1 MVLNEVYTGAGLSA
15 TLIPEIDLELS
26 ELVGTLN
33 NSVKKISLSANT
45 DAGKKILTWT
55 VGSNTTLV
63 TDLYKGCMA
72 EVGRYEDNSGT
83 LKETVTLMIKS
94 NTANT
99 ITFNQ
104 TLSDTHTDDFTCK
117 ILAFGTPCP
126 YPRDAA
132 SKPRLNADNWL
143 GLVNTISPPTVD
155 AEMKQLNM
163 ALGGTR
169 NFNYQYKG
177 SETVGNA
184 SIDVSLSNGSWL
196 YYALGGMSISHASGQ
211 TTGTSTLAST
221 LTNDFNGQAYSKT
234 ASGTNIY
241 KVDNGGIFPPLP
253 SSATASQYRRI
264 VGYTTYQFSENDSG
278 DLPSFAL
285 DVTAE
290 KSNVTYSTQDATDDK
305 RKHYSKI
312 YTGMQ
317 VNTLTLNF
325 EEGQEVKATI
335 DAVCR
340 KAHDAE
346 EEYTPKAGVQVASDL
361 FNYKALSVAGE
372 AENQTRTGDDTKPFM
387 YSDGSV
393 KMFGQTLARV
403 KSGSIT
409 ITNNLTPQRYI
420 GNYDRTIA
428 SAHVAG
434 QRTYEIQ
441 LSMLIVDNTMWNE
454 LRKQNETGL
463 NGESTTGDI
472 EIEFVKDG
480 NANDKI
486 ELKLKDYLTTAVDIP
501 FPDDK
506 GPLEVSLTAQARTFG
521 ECTYTGKWVIQG

>member
-26 ELVGTLN
+26 QLVGTTAN
-33 NSVKKISLSANT
+33 GVKTIATGSGQLT
-45 DAGKKILTWT
+45 LEWTAGA
-55 VGSNTTLV
+55 NTTLV

-72 EVGRYEDNSGT
+72 ELGRYTSSSGT
-83 LKETVTLMIKS
+83 LQDTQTLMIKS

-104 TLSDTHTDDFTCK
+104 ALSSTASDLFTCK
-117 ILAFGTPCP
+117 ILAFGAPCP
-126 YPRDAA
+126 HPRADTA
-132 SKPRLNADNWL
+132 KPTLNADNWL
-143 GLVNTISPPTVD
+143 GLVNTITTPSVD
-155 AEMKQLNM
+155 PELKQLNM

-184 SIDVSLSNGSWL
+184 SIDVSLNNGSWL
-196 YYALGGMSISHASGQ
+196 YYALGGMTYSHA
-211 TTGTSTLAST
+211 GTEIFSNEPLATS
-221 LTNDFNGQAYSKT
+221 LSSKSGQAYGL
-234 ASGTNIY
+234 ASAGTNIY
-241 KVDNGGIFPPLP
+241 KVRNSAVWPPLP
-253 SSATASQYRRI
+253 SSATAADYKRI
-264 VGYTTYQFSENDSG
+264 KGFTNYTFSENDSG

-285 DVTAE
+285 EVTAE
-290 KSNVTYSTQDATDDK
+290 KHNVTYGTQDATDDK

-325 EEGQEVKATI
+325 EEGQEVKATV

-346 EEYTPKAGVQVASDL
+346 AAYIPKRNIQNHDNL
-361 FNYKALSVAGE
+361 FNRKALTG
-372 AENQTRTGDDTKPFM
+372 QTKTGDDTKPFM

-403 KSGSIT
+403 KSGSVT
-409 ITNNLTPQRYI
+409 ISNNLTPQRYI

-441 LSMLIVDNTMWNE
+441 LSMLIVDNTMWAE
-454 LRKQNETGL
+454 LRNQNETG
-463 NGESTTGDI
+463 SSIGDI
-472 EIEFVKDG
+472 ELEFEKDG

-486 ELKLKDYLTTAVDIP
+486 VLKLKDYVTTAVDIP

>member
-26 ELVGTLN
+26 QLVGTTAN
-33 NSVKKISLSANT
+33 GVKTIATGSGQLTLEWTIGAN
-45 DAGKKILTWT
+45 K
-55 VGSNTTLV
+55 TLV

-72 EVGRYEDNSGT
+72 ELGRYTSSSGT
-83 LKETVTLMIKS
+83 LQDTQTLMIKS

-104 TLSDTHTDDFTCK
+104 ALSSTASDLFTCK

-126 YPRDAA
+126 YPRYDEV
-132 SKPRLNADNWL
+132 SGVSHPLLNANNWL
-143 GLVNTISPPTVD
+143 GLVNTITPPSVD
-155 AEMKQLNM
+155 PELKQLNM

-177 SETVGNA
+177 AETVGNA
-184 SIDVSLSNGSWL
+184 SIDVSLNNGSWL
-196 YYALGGMSISHASGQ
+196 YYALGGMTYLHAGSEIN
-211 TTGTSTLAST
+211 SNETLATS
-221 LTNDFNGQAYSKT
+221 LSSKSGQAYGL
-234 ASGTNIY
+234 ASAGTNIY
-241 KVDNGGIFPPLP
+241 KVRNSAVWPPLP
-253 SSATASQYRRI
+253 SSATAADYKRI
-264 VGYTTYQFSENDSG
+264 KGFTNYTFSENDSG

-285 DVTAE
+285 EVTAE
-290 KSNVTYSTQDATDDK
+290 KHNVTYNQQDATDDK

-325 EEGQEVKATI
+325 EEGQEVKATV

-346 EEYTPKAGVQVASDL
+346 DTYAPRANTTHDNL
-361 FNYKALSVAGE
+361 FNRKALEG
-372 AENQTRTGDDTKPFM
+372 QTKTTDDTKPFM

-403 KSGSIT
+403 KSGSVT
-409 ITNNLTPQRYI
+409 ISNNLTPQRYI

-434 QRTYEIQ
+434 QRTYEVQ
-441 LSMLIVDNTMWNE
+441 LSMLIVDNTMWAE
-454 LRKQNETGL
+454 LRKQNETSADDSGVGL
-463 NGESTTGDI
+463 I
-472 EIEFVKDG
+472 ELEFEKDG
-480 NANDKI
+480 NSNDKI
-486 ELKLKDYLTTAVDIP
+486 KLTLDDYVTTAVDIP

>member
-26 ELVGTLN
+26 QLVGTTAN
-33 NSVKKISLSANT
+33 GVKTIATGTGQLL
-45 DAGKKILTWT
+45 LTWT
-55 VGSNTTLV
+55 AGANTTLV

-72 EVGRYEDNSGT
+72 ELGRYTSSSGT
-83 LKETVTLMIKS
+83 LQDTQTLMIKS

-104 TLSDTHTDDFTCK
+104 ALSSTASDLFTCK

-126 YPRDAA
+126 HPRADTA
-132 SKPRLNADNWL
+132 KPTLNADNWL
-143 GLVNTISPPTVD
+143 GLVNTITPPSVD
-155 AEMKQLNM
+155 PELKQLNM

-177 SETVGNA
+177 TETVGNA
-184 SIDVSLSNGSWL
+184 SLDVSLNNGSWL
-196 YYALGGMSISHASGQ
+196 YYALGGMTYSHA
-211 TTGTSTLAST
+211 GTEILTNETLALT
-221 LTNDFNGQAYSKT
+221 LSEKQDQAYGLAT
-234 ASGTNIY
+234 SGSTIY
-241 KVDNGGIFPPLP
+241 KVNGGIAWPPLP
-253 SSATASQYRRI
+253 ASATAADYKRI
-264 VGYTTYQFSENDSG
+264 KGFTNYTFSENDSG

-285 DVTAE
+285 EVTAE
-290 KSNVTYSTQDATDDK
+290 KHNVTYGTQDATDDK

-325 EEGQEVKATI
+325 EEGQEVKASV

-346 EEYTPKAGVQVASDL
+346 EAYIPKRNIQDHANL
-361 FNYKALSVAGE
+361 FNRKALTG
-372 AENQTRTGDDTKPFM
+372 QTKTGDDTKPFM

-403 KSGSIT
+403 KSGSVT
-409 ITNNLTPQRYI
+409 INNNLTPQRYI

-441 LSMLIVDNTMWNE
+441 LSMLIVDNTMWAE
-454 LRKQNETGL
+454 LRNQNETGT
-463 NGESTTGDI
+463 SVGDI
-472 EIEFVKDG
+472 ELEFEKDG

-486 ELKLKDYLTTAVDIP
+486 ELKLKDYVTTAVDIP

>member
-15 TLIPEIDLELS
+15 TLIPEMDLELS
-26 ELVGTLN
+26 ELVGTTN
-33 NSVKKISLSANT
+33 NSVKKISLKEDS
-45 DAGKKILTWT
+45 DIGKKTLSWT
-55 VGSNTTLV
+55 VGANTTLV
-63 TDLYKGCMA
+63 TDMYKGCMA
-72 EVGRYEDNSGT
+72 TLGRYANNSAT
-83 LKETVTLMIKS
+83 LIDTVTLMIKS
-94 NTANT
+94 NTERT
-99 ITFNQ
+99 IIFNQ
-104 TLSDTHTDDFTCK
+104 KLSDTHTDDFTCK

-126 YPRDAA
+126 YPRYDVVGNL
-132 SKPRLNADNWL
+132 SMPLLNANNWL

-184 SIDVSLSNGSWL
+184 SIDVSLNNGSWL
-196 YYALGGMSISHASGQ
+196 YYALGGMTYSHAGSEIN
-211 TTGTSTLAST
+211 TNETLATS
-221 LTNDFNGQAYSKT
+221 LSSKSGQAYGL
-234 ASGTNIY
+234 ASGGTNIY
-241 KVDNGGIFPPLP
+241 KVRSSAVWPPLP
-253 SSATASQYRRI
+253 SSATPANYKRI
-264 VGYTTYQFSENDSG
+264 KGYTDYIFSENDSG

-285 DVTAE
+285 EVTAE
-290 KSNVTYSTQDATDDK
+290 KHNVTYNAQDSTDDK

-340 KAHDAE
+340 RAHDVE
-346 EEYTPKAGVQVASDL
+346 EAYAPRANTTNDNL
-361 FNYKALSVAGE
+361 FNRKALEG
-372 AENQTRTGDDTKPFM
+372 QTKTGDDTKPYM

-434 QRTYEIQ
+434 QRTYEVQ
-441 LSMLIVDNTMWNE
+441 LNMLIVDNTMWAE
-454 LRKQNETGL
+454 LRKQNETD
-463 NGESTTGDI
+463 STVGDI
-472 EIEFVKDG
+472 EIEFEKDG
-480 NANDKI
+480 NSNDKI
-486 ELKLKDYLTTAVDIP
+486 LLTLKDYLTTAVDIP

-521 ECTYTGKWVIQG
+521 TCTYTGKWVIQG

>member
-26 ELVGTLN
+26 ELVGTTN
-33 NSVKKISLSANT
+33 NAVKKISLSANT

-55 VGSNTTLV
+55 ASANTTLV

-72 EVGRYEDNSGT
+72 TLGRYADNSGT
-83 LKETVTLMIKS
+83 LVDTVTLMIKS

-104 TLSDTHTDDFTCK
+104 KLSDTHTDDFTCK
-117 ILAFGTPCP
+117 ILSFGAPCP
-126 YPRDAA
+126 HPRADTA
-132 SKPRLNADNWL
+132 KPTLNADNWL

-184 SIDVSLSNGSWL
+184 SIDVSLNNGSWL
-196 YYALGGMSISHASGQ
+196 YYALGGMTYSHA
-211 TTGTSTLAST
+211 GTEILTNETLA
-221 LTNDFNGQAYSKT
+221 LNLDNKQDQAYGL
-234 ASGTNIY
+234 ASAGSTIY
-241 KVDNGGIFPPLP
+241 KVNGGIAWPPLP
-253 SSATASQYRRI
+253 SSATAANYKRI
-264 VGYTTYQFSENDSG
+264 KGYTDYVFTENDSG

-285 DVTAE
+285 EVTAE
-290 KSNVTYSTQDATDDK
+290 KHNVTYGTQDATDDK

-317 VNTLTLNF
+317 VNSLTLTF
-325 EEGQEVKATI
+325 EEGQEVKATV

-346 EEYTPKAGVQVASDL
+346 EAYIPRRNIQNHDNL
-361 FNYKALSVAGE
+361 FNRKALTG
-372 AENQTRTGDDTKPFM
+372 QTKTADDTKPFM

-441 LSMLIVDNTMWNE
+441 LSMLIVDNTMWAE
-454 LRKQNETGL
+454 LRKQNETD
-463 NGESTTGDI
+463 STVGDI
-472 EIEFVKDG
+472 EIEFEKDD
-480 NANDKI
+480 NSNDKI
-486 ELKLKDYLTTAVDIP
+486 VLKLKDYLTTAVDIP